1 MPMIKYFDGINI
13 IYRFWD
19 DAENIIYIGRTNNIL
34 NRFALHS
41 HLPDECYNRI
51 KYIDYAVVN
60 SECDAIIYEL
70 YYISKYLPEYNTK
83 DKPNEQTTVNIEE
96 LTFLPFKEDF
106 APLLNMETKKIDF
119 SKLSDGFIQFYNKET
134 NRIVRLDYLEYKN
147 LLSEGL
153 TNEQI
158 FEPINYYLSGQ
169 NVTELPFGY
178 AVS

>member
-1 MPMIKYFDGINI
+1 MGDG
-13 IYRFWD
+13 
-19 DAENIIYIGRTNNIL
+19 A
-34 NRFALHS
+34 
-41 HLPDECYNRI
+41 
-51 KYIDYAVVN
+51 
-60 SECDAIIYEL
+60 
-70 YYISKYLPEYNTK
+70 
-83 DKPNEQTTVNIEE
+83 VNIEE